1 MLETMG
7 SSGYMHAVK
16 LKPNPNTKNASRFMP
31 SVSRDKR
38 CRLLE
43 REESAGAGEG
53 GAVVTRGLDAAPCG
67 FTNILFGSS
76 AAAVSL
82 PYTPGPWM
90 SNEVSTGG

>member
-1 MLETMG
+1 MLETIG

-16 LKPNPNTKNASRFMP
+16 LKPNPNTKNASRLMP
-31 SVSRDKR
+31 SVSRDKW

-43 REESAGAGEG
+43 RESAGAGEG
-53 GAVVTRGLDAAPCG
+53 GAAVARGLDAAPCG
-67 FTNILFGSS
+67 FTNMLFGSS